1 MYEDEI
7 NHVTLADPD
16 MVRYLLALLPPDAV
30 AELDTSR
37 LRRLQTKQV
46 GRGARKR
53 VADMAWA
60 VGAPTREHPDAE
72 VLLVIE
78 FQAAPHPRMAL
89 RMDAYVALLRLEMAD
104 ALPDAVMLPP
114 VLPLLVYY
122 TGDRP
127 WSMPALRQLTAPAGG
142 LQRWQPELEMLPL
155 DATTLSADD
164 GKVNPA
170 AALLR
175 LQRCRQAAELADLT
189 APIAALF
196 RALERE
202 GRRAFW
208 ERLSDALAQMLA
220 VRFGGRKDIEELR
233 RALRNME
240 DPTML
245 AERVSRWY
253 EEALDKGRRQGVS
266 EGMSE
271 GRRQGVSE
279 GMSEGRRQGVS
290 EGRRL
295 GMSEGERTLL
305 RRLAA
310 GRFGVATGNALAT
323 LLASEEDVERLAKV
337 GDLVVAC
344 TSAEELL
351 RRSRGLLNGGS

>member
-1 MYEDEI
+1 MFEDEI
-7 NHVTLADPD
+7 NSIAFGDPD
-16 MVRYLLALLPPDAV
+16 MVRHLLALLPPDVV
-30 AELDTSR
+30 AGLDTSR
-37 LRRLQTKQV
+37 LRQLPTKQV

-60 VGAPTREHPDAE
+60 VGAPTPENPDAE

-89 RMDAYVALLRLEMAD
+89 RMEAYAALLRLEMAD
-104 ALPDAVMLPP
+104 ALPDAVRLPP
-114 VLPLLVYY
+114 VLPLLVY

-127 WSMPALRQLTAPAGG
+127 WSMPALRQLTAPARG

-155 DATTLSADD
+155 DATTLSAED
-164 GKVNPA
+164 GGVNPV

-175 LQRCRQAAELADLT
+175 LQRCREPGDLHGLV
-189 APIAALF
+189 AALF
-196 RALERE
+196 GALLRE

-220 VRFGGRKDIEELR
+220 ARFGGRKDIEELR
-233 RALRNME
+233 RALRHME

-245 AERVSRWY
+245 ADRVSQWY

-266 EGMSE
+266 EG
-271 GRRQGVSE
+271 RRQGV
-279 GMSEGRRQGVS
+279 
-290 EGRRL
+290 
-295 GMSEGERTLL
+295 SEGERTLL

-310 GRFGVATGNALAT
+310 GRFGVAAGNALAT
-323 LLASEEDVERLAKV
+323 LLASEEDVERLAEV